1 MKSNVFLLLFLLCGL
16 VFNACSKSETTPVQ
30 ARTDLVKYA
39 QGVVKKTDGTPIP
52 GVAVTDGIQVV
63 YTDNMGGYQMHLDSL
78 SRFVYISIPAG
89 YNFDRLGS
97 QVNFYAKIRKS
108 ISKTDT
114 VMQKDF
120 TLTPLTVNDDN
131 HVCLAFGDIHI
142 KNSMTRDAFYARY
155 ADAIM
160 KHSLSPAYPLIH
172 IQNVG
177 DILTDR
183 VQYNYLWQGLEEGF
197 PVPTFN
203 VIGNHDHNQNIA
215 NDDMK
220 ADDAFEDAFGPTY
233 YSYNRGKVH
242 YIALDDIWYEPS
254 TSDPVQKSYKCPNIR
269 PRQLE
274 WLRRD
279 IAQVPTDHVLVVSLH
294 CPFSTNT
301 GTLRNTYNIKEAMDV
316 LVSRGHTVKVLSG
329 HSHILYNNI
338 NLTSQGYPAMSEY
351 CLATSCGAWYEDL
364 FFDTQQ
370 SWYSISQDGTPAGYK
385 VFKFNGT
392 SLDWI
397 YKSYYDTTAITTFV
411 DQARVTNLQT
421 SGTVKLRDE
430 TTMSHCILLNVWDW
444 DPTWKVEWLNG
455 STWEGMTRFVAGA
468 YDPVALDNFSSYGE
482 VIRASL
488 TYHLFY
494 CTPPSYLSTFTY
506 RVTNRFNKTELK
518 TVTFLN

>member
-1 MKSNVFLLLFLLCGL
+1 MKSNVIVVYLVLLGL
-16 VFNACSKSETTPVQ
+16 AFYSCSKSDSEPVHERTT
-30 ARTDLVKYA
+30 LVKYA
-39 QGVVKKTDGTPIP
+39 EGIVKKTDGTPIP
-52 GVAVTDGIQVV
+52 DVAVTDGAQVV
-63 YTDNMGGYQMHLDSL
+63 YTDNQGAYHFRLDSL

-108 ISKTDT
+108 ISSTDT
-114 VMQKDF
+114 VMHKDF
-120 TLTPLTVNDDN
+120 ILTPLTVNDDN
-131 HVCLAFGDIHI
+131 HICLAFGDIHI
-142 KNSMTRDAFYARY
+142 KNETTRDAFYARY

-183 VQYNYLWQGLEEGF
+183 VQYNYFWKDLEAGF

-242 YIALDDIWYEPS
+242 YIALDDIWYEPG

-274 WLRRD
+274 WLRQD
-279 IAQVPTDHVLVVSLH
+279 IAQVPPDYLLVVSLH
-294 CPFSTNT
+294 CPFTTNANNI
-301 GTLRNTYNIKEAMDV
+301 RNAYNISAAMDV
-316 LVSRGHTVKVLSG
+316 LVSRGHSVKVLSG
-329 HSHILYNNI
+329 HSHVLYNNI
-338 NLTSQGYPAMSEY
+338 PVFYPNSFHINEF

-370 SWYSISQDGTPAGYK
+370 EWYSISQDGTPAGYK
-385 VFKFNGT
+385 AFMLNGT
-392 SLDWI
+392 QLQWV
-397 YKSYYDTTAITTFV
+397 YKAYYDTTALASFV

-421 SGTVKLRDE
+421 NGSVKLKDE
-430 TTMSHCILLNVWDW
+430 STQSHCILLNVWDW
-444 DPTWKVEWLNG
+444 DSAWKVEWLNG
-455 STWEGMTRFVAGA
+455 STWENMTRFTSGA

-482 VIRASL
+482 VIRATL

-506 RVTNRFNKTELK
+506 RVTNRFNQTEVKT
-518 TVTFLN
+518 TTFLN